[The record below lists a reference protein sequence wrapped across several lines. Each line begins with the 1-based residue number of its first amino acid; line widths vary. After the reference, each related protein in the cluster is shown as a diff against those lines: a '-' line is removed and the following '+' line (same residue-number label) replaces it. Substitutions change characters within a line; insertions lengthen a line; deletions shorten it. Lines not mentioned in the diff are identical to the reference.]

1 MCNFTRLHT
10 TPKAIPFYQSFLFFF
25 VLFCEEA
32 VFAKKLHW
40 NMIFSV
46 LLGKIE
52 ILFPKEMAFLF
63 AQNMK
68 TDLLNEVQESMKFS
82 VRK

>member
-1 MCNFTRLHT
+1 
-10 TPKAIPFYQSFLFFF
+10 
-25 VLFCEEA
+25 
-32 VFAKKLHW
+32 
-40 NMIFSV
+40 MIFSV

>member
-1 MCNFTRLHT
+1 
-10 TPKAIPFYQSFLFFF
+10 
-25 VLFCEEA
+25 
-32 VFAKKLHW
+32 
-40 NMIFSV
+40 MIFSV
-46 LLGKIE
+46 LLGNIE

-82 VRK
+82 VQK

>member
-10 TPKAIPFYQSFLFFF
+10 TPKTIPFQSFSFFF

-32 VFAKKLHW
+32 LFAKKLHW

-46 LLGKIE
+46 LLGKIK
-52 ILFPKEMAFLF
+52 ILFPKEMVFLF
-63 AQNMK
+63 AQKMK
-68 TDLLNEVQESMKFS
+68 DDLPNKVHESMTFC
-82 VRK
+82 VQR